1 MTKVLLVD
9 FEVDPVHADEFAAA
23 IAVNAR
29 TSVAGEPG
37 CRQFDVCRD
46 PADAARFFFY
56 EVYEDEA
63 AIAAHLGSAHFKV
76 FDDTTRAWE
85 VAKTVRTFDRTLP

>member
-9 FEVDPVHADEFAAA
+9 FTVLPERTEAFAAA
-23 IAVNAR
+23 IAVNAG
-29 TSVAGEPG
+29 TSVATEPG

-46 PADAARFFFY
+46 PGDPARFFFY
-56 EVYEDEA
+56 EVYDDDA
-63 AIAAHLGSAHFKV
+63 AIAAHLASAHFKV
-76 FDDTTRAWE
+76 FDDTTRGWD